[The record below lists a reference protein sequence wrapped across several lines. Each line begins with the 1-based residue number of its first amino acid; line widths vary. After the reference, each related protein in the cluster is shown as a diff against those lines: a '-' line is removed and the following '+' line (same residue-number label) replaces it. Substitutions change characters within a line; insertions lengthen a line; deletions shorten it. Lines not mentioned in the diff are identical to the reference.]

1 MAVLEN
7 LGKLLASS
15 RSLSQAA
22 RQATSSSAGTAIGR
36 AMSTFTESIPGS
48 RGRRIAVGAGLGG
61 LMMAGMYK
69 ETAQPTIKAAMDV
82 AFDDPN
88 ADRAVLGTDLTGS
101 ILAGGT
107 LDGPIGGL
115 ARGSNPYRFYGAPN
129 PLRAAVGS
137 SVIGA
142 GAGAL
147 LGAKLRKKNRIRCNG
162 GWSSWWNYGSLW
174 INRFCSQVCTR
185 KSTNH

>member
-7 LGKLLASS
+7 LGRLLSSS

-88 ADRAVLGTDLTGS
+88 ADRAVLGTDLTPS

-107 LDGPIGGL
+107 LGGPIGGL
-115 ARGSNPYRFYGAPN
+115 ARSFNPYRFYGVAN
-129 PLRAAVGS
+129 PGKAAVGS
-137 SVIGA
+137 SVVGAGIGA
-142 GAGAL
+142 GLGAL
-147 LGAKLRKKNRIRCNG
+147 VRKKSWRIWKSCWSRIGRSNR
-162 GWSSWWNYGSLW
+162 WSCWWNFRSLW
-174 INRFCSQVCTR
+174 IN
-185 KSTNH
+185 